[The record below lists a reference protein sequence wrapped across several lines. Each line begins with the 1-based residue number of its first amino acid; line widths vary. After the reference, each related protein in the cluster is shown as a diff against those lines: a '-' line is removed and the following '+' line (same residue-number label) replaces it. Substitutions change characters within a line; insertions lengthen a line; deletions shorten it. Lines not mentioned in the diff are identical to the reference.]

1 MSSSFFLGMQAS
13 LELKSFNTPE
23 ELKKFL
29 DDEIGRIRTLLG
41 DYLRRLEENRIK
53 AERLKK
59 AQEAI
64 VKLAGEKQVPSFEGR
79 EIDLSGLKI
88 LVNPGL
94 KQEMEVL
101 EDVVKSLQDK
111 LNIIQK
117 IRKALDPLTSFEEG
131 IVTISTVM
139 SDNIPIRIMIHLKP

>member
-1 MSSSFFLGMQAS
+1 MQPS
-13 LELKSFNTPE
+13 LEFKAFNTPD

-64 VKLAGEKQVPSFEGR
+64 VKLAGEKQVASFEGR
-79 EIDLSGLKI
+79 EIDLSGLRV
-88 LVNPGL
+88 LVNPSL
-94 KQEMEVL
+94 RQETEVL

-117 IRKALDPLTSFEEG
+117 IRKALDPLASFEEG
-131 IVTISTVM
+131 IVTITTVM
-139 SDNIPIRIMIHLKP
+139 SDNIPVKIMIHLKP

>member
-1 MSSSFFLGMQAS
+1 MQAS

-139 SDNIPIRIMIHLKP
+139 SDNIPIRIMIYLKP

>member
-1 MSSSFFLGMQAS
+1 MQTS
-13 LELKSFNTPE
+13 LEFKTFNTPD

-53 AERLKK
+53 TEKLRK

-64 VKLAGEKQVPSFEGR
+64 VKLAGEKQLTSFEGR
-79 EIDLSGLKI
+79 EIDLSGLKV
-88 LVNPGL
+88 LVNPSL
-94 KQEMEVL
+94 RQETEVL
-101 EDVVKSLQDK
+101 EDIVKSLQDK

-131 IVTISTVM
+131 IVTIATVM
-139 SDNIPIRIMIHLKP
+139 SDNIPLKLMIHLKP

>member
-1 MSSSFFLGMQAS
+1 MQAS

>member
-1 MSSSFFLGMQAS
+1 MQAS
-13 LELKSFNTPE
+13 LEFKTFNTPD

-53 AERLKK
+53 TERLKK

-64 VKLAGEKQVPSFEGR
+64 VKLAGEKQVASFEAR
-79 EIDLSGLKI
+79 EIDLSGLKV
-88 LVNPGL
+88 LVNPSL
-94 KQEMEVL
+94 RQETEVL
-101 EDVVKSLQDK
+101 EDIVKSLQDK

-117 IRKALDPLTSFEEG
+117 IRKALDPLASFEEG
-131 IVTISTVM
+131 IVTIATVM
-139 SDNIPIRIMIHLKP
+139 SDNIPVKIMIHLKP